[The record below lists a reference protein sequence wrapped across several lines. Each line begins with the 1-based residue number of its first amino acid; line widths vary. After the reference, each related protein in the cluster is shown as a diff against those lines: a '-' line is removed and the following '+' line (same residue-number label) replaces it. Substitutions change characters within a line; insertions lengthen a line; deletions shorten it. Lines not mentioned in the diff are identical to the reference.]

1 MAMNIMAMDEE
12 RVSWGGVVSGLA
24 VGLAVQMA
32 LTLLGLAVGA
42 LSLDLR
48 DADTSKAISL
58 VTASWTGLS
67 MLASAFTGGY
77 MAARVSRCSMQ
88 SDAMFQGAVLWGI
101 TWVLSAFLAT
111 TAAAALLGVFSAF
124 GPGLQTPSAN
134 VANMTIHRMGTA
146 ASWLF
151 ALAVLT
157 LGMTMFGG
165 RLGAQLE
172 GKFPAHDDDIPVQR
186 KAV

>member
-32 LTLLGLAVGA
+32 LTLLGLAIGT

-58 VTASWTGLS
+58 ITGLWTGLS
-67 MLASAFTGGY
+67 MLMSAFTGGY
-77 MAARVSRCSMQ
+77 MAARVSRASLR
-88 SDAMFQGAVLWGI
+88 SDAIFQGAVLWGI

-124 GPGLQTPSAN
+124 GPGLQTPSVN
-134 VANMTIHRMGTA
+134 VANMTIHRMGA
-146 ASWLF
+146 AAWWLF

-157 LGMTMFGG
+157 LGMTMV
-165 RLGAQLE
+165 GAIVGARLE
-172 GKFPAHDDDIPVQR
+172 GRMPAQDDDIPIHR

>member
-12 RVSWGGVVSGLA
+12 RVRWGGIVSGLA
-24 VGLAVQMA
+24 VGFAVQMA
-32 LTLLGLAVGA
+32 LTLLGLAIGT

-58 VTASWTGLS
+58 GTAMWTALS
-67 MLASAFTGGY
+67 MLVSAFTGGY
-77 MAARVSRCSMQ
+77 IAARVSRSSMQ
-88 SDAMFQGAVLWGI
+88 SDAMFQGTVLWGI

-124 GPGLQTPSAN
+124 GPGLRTPSVN
-134 VANMTIHRMGTA
+134 VANLTIHRMGTA

-165 RLGAQLE
+165 RVGARSE
-172 GKFPAHDDDIPVQR
+172 EKFPAHDDDIPLQR